1 MPASAAVSVRVSPA
15 QMGELAKAC
24 AKGNDLTSTLAV
36 SVWLH
41 PSTVILT
48 LYMPSLEDA
57 ECEILNDALVET
69 T

>member
-48 LYMPSLEDA
+48 L
-57 ECEILNDALVET
+57 
-69 T
+69 